1 MIRIISCSIIAVLLS
16 LPHLSGAAE
25 IVLNEKACGSRQNL
39 AVGDTLEVRL
49 PGNPTTGYVWK
60 ATAVPALLRQQG
72 DAVHRSD
79 SQRIGAGGT
88 TSLTFVASGEG
99 DGVLDLAWLRPWE
112 KDQPPLKTCRIRLT
126 SAIAKNI
133 QPSGRKIG
141 LDTFGNAIYQL
152 HANGIEIGYKLIGS
166 GEPLVMIM
174 GLGGTMDRWPP
185 KVIEELSQKYQL
197 IILDNRGMGQTT
209 VSDVAFTYKLF
220 AEDVIGLLDALG
232 VKKTHVLGY
241 SMGSTITQKLLLE
254 YPQRCNKAI
263 IHATTTDGS
272 NVAKALKSQETN
284 IPPTVLRQLEATT
297 HWKTPLDKLPL
308 ITNQVMLI
316 VSTSDT
322 TVGIESSKTVAS
334 AIPGAWLVQFK
345 NGTHHLMFEA
355 PAEFAR
361 IVLTFLAISE
371 IVEVK

>member
-1 MIRIISCSIIAVLLS
+1 MIRIISCSLIVVLLS

-25 IVLNEKACGSRQNL
+25 ILLDEKACGSRLNL
-39 AVGDTLEVRL
+39 AVGDKLEVRL

-60 ATAVPALLRQQG
+60 ATTAPLLLLQQG
-72 DAVHRSD
+72 GAVHRSD
-79 SQRIGAGGT
+79 SQRSGSGGT
-88 TSLTFVASGEG
+88 TSFTFVAAGEG
-99 DGVLDLAWLRPWE
+99 DGLLDLAWLRPWE
-112 KDQPPLKTCRIRLT
+112 KDKPPLKTCRIRLT

-133 QPSGRKIG
+133 QPSGKKIG
-141 LDTFGNAIYQL
+141 LDTYGNAIYQL

-209 VSDVAFTYKLF
+209 ASDAVFTYKLF
-220 AEDVIGLLDALG
+220 TEDVIGLLDALG
-232 VKKTHVLGY
+232 VKKAHVLGY
-241 SMGSTITQKLLLE
+241 SMGSAITQKLLLE
-254 YPQRCNKAI
+254 YPQRFNKAI

-272 NVAKALKSQETN
+272 NVATALKGQATN
-284 IPPTVLRQLEATT
+284 VPPTVLRQLEATT
-297 HWKTPLDKLPL
+297 HWNTPLDKLPL

-316 VSTSDT
+316 VGTSDT

-355 PAEFAR
+355 PAEFAK
-361 IVLTFLAISE
+361 IVLTFLAINE
-371 IVEVK
+371 TVETQ